1 MINLFRRNLITF
13 RYPIIINILLFIFYF
28 SIASLTPYAADDFR
42 YKLNPLDN
50 EFSIQIFTDI
60 LNFQIWHYFNWGG
73 RIVAHFLL
81 QLFLVPS
88 KYIFN
93 FFNAIVQVLL
103 INTIFFFAYN
113 RIPTKY
119 KDASALLLINLFLF
133 LGFYKYSGMSLYMTS
148 SFNYTW
154 MHLIVLIYY
163 LPFWNFY
170 INGKDFSGRY
180 SYILLGLIA
189 GCTNEH
195 VFIAQLFFFFLI
207 YLLMKKSIIK
217 GLPSFYYHSLIG
229 VFTGGLI
236 LFFSPGNLVR
246 ASTIN
251 FSLSIN
257 SILNYLIYDLVW
269 IINDIKPF
277 WFMIILLTT
286 AYYFYYKKPLIISMP
301 HIIILSVGII
311 SSASMAL
318 SPSYHSGTNLFL
330 FICILI
336 FTLSTIN
343 IPLFS
348 NYLLHINMIIT
359 LIIFMYLYENHSFI
373 NNYAQETEEEILS
386 EKQNGIEDLIIKNIN
401 IKTNRLVNYY
411 AIENDHHYPRNIHIS
426 TYYGIK
432 SIRSVNQ

>member
-1 MINLFRRNLITF
+1 MFNLFWRKLINF
-13 RYPIIINILLFIFYF
+13 MYPIIINILLFIYYF

-50 EFSIQIFTDI
+50 DFTTQIFSDI
-60 LNFQIWHYFNWGG
+60 FNFQIWHYLNWSG

-88 KYIFN
+88 KYFFN

-113 RIPTKY
+113 RIPTRY

-133 LGFYKYSGMSLYMTS
+133 LGFYKYSGMSIYMTS

-163 LPFWNFY
+163 LPFWTFY
-170 INGKDFSGRY
+170 INGKDYSGRC
-180 SYILLGLIA
+180 SYILFGLIV

-195 VFIAQLFFFFLI
+195 VFIAQLFFLFLI
-207 YLLMKKSIIK
+207 YLLNKNLIIK
-217 GLPSFYYHSLIG
+217 GLPSFYYHSLFG

-236 LFFSPGNLVR
+236 LLFSPGNLNR
-246 ASTIN
+246 ASTLN

-257 SILNYLIYDLVW
+257 SIINYLIYDLFW
-269 IINDIKPF
+269 IINFIKPF
-277 WFMIILLTT
+277 WIMIILLTT
-286 AYYFYYKKPLIISMP
+286 TYYFYYKKPLIISIP
-301 HIIILSVGII
+301 HTIILSIGVV
-311 SSASMAL
+311 SSVSMAL

-330 FICILI
+330 FICIII

-343 IPLFS
+343 ISIFS
-348 NYLLHINMIIT
+348 KYLLHLNMIIT
-359 LIIFMYLYENHSFI
+359 LILFIYLYENHSFI
-373 NNYAQETEEEILS
+373 NNYARKTEKEIIS
-386 EKQNGIEDLIIKNIN
+386 KKQNGIEDLIIKNIN
-401 IKTNRLVNYY
+401 IKTNRFVNYL
-411 AIENDHHYPRNIHIS
+411 AIDNDYNCLRNEYIS
-426 TYYGIK
+426 RYYGIK
-432 SIRSVNQ
+432 SIKSINE